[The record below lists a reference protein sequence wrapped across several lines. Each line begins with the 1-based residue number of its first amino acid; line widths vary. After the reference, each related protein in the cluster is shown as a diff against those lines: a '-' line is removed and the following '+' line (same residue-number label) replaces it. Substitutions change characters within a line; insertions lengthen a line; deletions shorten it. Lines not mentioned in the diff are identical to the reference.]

1 MYKKSYKTEK
11 VGWLGFILAVVLLL
25 AVCGGLGLALAVNW
39 FSF

>member
-25 AVCGGLGLALAVNW
+25 AVCGGYALLIAGLMV
-39 FSF
+39 